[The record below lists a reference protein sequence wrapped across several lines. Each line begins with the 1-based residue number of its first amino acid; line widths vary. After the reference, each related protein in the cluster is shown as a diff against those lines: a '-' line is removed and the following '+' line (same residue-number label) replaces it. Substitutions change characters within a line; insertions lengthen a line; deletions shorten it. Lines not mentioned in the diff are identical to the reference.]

1 MEIDIINFFNL
12 YYMHSKRITLF
23 VLQNYYYVSYT
34 ITILSAK
41 RGAESVLSGSIHPK
55 RKKEYEKENLLSELE
70 QTIVSGKR
78 ADAARV
84 SKELL
89 RQGMEPL
96 DIINLALVK
105 GMNTIGDRY
114 ARNQIFLPQVL
125 QASEAMYEALDI
137 LLPLILKEA
146 VREEGIITIG
156 VVEGDVHD
164 IGKNIVKT
172 LLAAAGYEIIDL
184 GRDVPAD
191 KFIDA
196 VSARKA
202 QVVAMSTLMTP
213 TMDSMKNTVDALE
226 QAGLRSSVLVIIGGA
241 PTSQEFATE
250 IGAELHATN
259 AQEAVK
265 KMKRATR
272 SGTLI

>member
-1 MEIDIINFFNL
+1 M
-12 YYMHSKRITLF
+12 
-23 VLQNYYYVSYT
+23 
-34 ITILSAK
+34 
-41 RGAESVLSGSIHPK
+41 
-55 RKKEYEKENLLSELE
+55 E

-259 AQEAVK
+259 AQEAIK
-265 KMKRATR
+265 KMKRTTR

>member
-1 MEIDIINFFNL
+1 
-12 YYMHSKRITLF
+12 
-23 VLQNYYYVSYT
+23 
-34 ITILSAK
+34 
-41 RGAESVLSGSIHPK
+41 
-55 RKKEYEKENLLSELE
+55 
-70 QTIVSGKR
+70 
-78 ADAARV
+78 
-84 SKELL
+84 
-89 RQGMEPL
+89 
-96 DIINLALVK
+96 
-105 GMNTIGDRY
+105 
-114 ARNQIFLPQVL
+114 
-125 QASEAMYEALDI
+125 MYEALDI